1 VSGQEA
7 VRIAEALG
15 HGAGVGHAL
24 WLLGYLHGLK
34 GDFDEAVRVFERGLA
49 VSREAH
55 ILSMTVH
62 NGGAL
67 GHVLVRVGRVAEGL
81 DLLRSAEEARQPFG
95 TGIPSRGPGA

>member
-1 VSGQEA
+1 
-7 VRIAEALG
+7 
-15 HGAGVGHAL
+15 
-24 WLLGYLHGLK
+24 
-34 GDFDEAVRVFERGLA
+34 VFERGLA